1 MLFIPKENIYYYYM
15 TDKITNWYLK
25 LDKKN
30 QDTPTVDKDFKDHFI
45 LPNSRIAL
53 IGGSGVGKTNILL
66 ELLHRKNGAFYEVII
81 FTSNPDEPLLRQLKE
96 DMEGIQIYTD
106 IKDVPELNT
115 FDTKDAKKEKLIV
128 FDDFITLNKKD
139 MKKVEQYA
147 IASRKFGFTS
157 LYMLQNY
164 TSCPKLIMRQ
174 IEYFILFRLND
185 TVTINNIIK
194 NHNIDQIPKELFMN
208 MYLNATSRPLQFF
221 LLDVKNPDKKYRYRT
236 NFTQLFSGT

>member
-1 MLFIPKENIYYYYM
+1 MNTAMRAVDK

-30 QDTPTVDKDFKDHFI
+30 QDTPTIDKEFNKHFI

-53 IGGSGVGKTNILL
+53 IGGSNAGKTNMLL
-66 ELLHRKNGAFYEVII
+66 EFLHRKNGGFYEVII

-96 DMEGIQIYTD
+96 DMEDIQIYSN
-106 IKDVPELNT
+106 INDVPELKSFNT
-115 FDTKDAKKEKLIV
+115 RDAKHEKLIV

-139 MKKVEQYA
+139 MKKVEEYA

-157 LYMLQNY
+157 MYMLQNY
-164 TSCPKLIMRQ
+164 TSCPKIIMRQ

-185 TVTINNIIK
+185 NVTINNIIK
-194 NHNIDQIPKELFMN
+194 NHNVDQIPKEIFMN
-208 MYLNATSRPLQFF
+208 MYLTATSQPRQFF
-221 LLDVKNPDKKYRYRT
+221 LLDVKNSEKKYRYRT
-236 NFTQLFSGT
+236 NFTNLFK